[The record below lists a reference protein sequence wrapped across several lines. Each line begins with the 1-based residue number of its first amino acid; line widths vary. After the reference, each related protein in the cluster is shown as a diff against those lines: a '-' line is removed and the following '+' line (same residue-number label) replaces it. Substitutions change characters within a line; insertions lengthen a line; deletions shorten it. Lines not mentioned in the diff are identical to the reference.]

1 VRSKADMSQLNL
13 PHACTHTIFLQPVCS
28 LLLADCD
35 DTRCEVTSRLLFSVS
50 FCYCF
55 TTIFTVVLA
64 YVRTPARRTSCAAV
78 VESSPSMRWKM
89 SVARNVICWRRLT
102 GLFPSDTPG
111 CDRVVFL
118 ACVHLTLFLALSI
131 SPDNSLVSSWCDHSM
146 LASSL

>member
-1 VRSKADMSQLNL
+1 MSQLNL
-13 PHACTHTIFLQPVCS
+13 PHTCHIQLFLQPVCS

-50 FCYCF
+50 FCCCF
-55 TTIFTVVLA
+55 TTLFTVVLA
-64 YVRTPARRTSCAAV
+64 YVRTPARRTSCSAV

-102 GLFPSDTPG
+102 GLFLSDTPG
-111 CDRVVFL
+111 CDGVVFL
-118 ACVHLTLFLALSI
+118 AFVHLALFLALSL
-131 SPDNSLVSSWCDHSM
+131 SPGNCLVSSWCDHSM